1 MVLGWRLC
9 SGDHERD
16 EDDGDEDE
24 DEEKAGVE
32 DDTDGGEWRVRCHQI
47 NLSKQIQSSWKLTH
61 APTKATRLGALL
73 QSSCQKG
80 TKVKL

>member
-47 NLSKQIQSSWKLTH
+47 NLSKQIQSS
-61 APTKATRLGALL
+61 
-73 QSSCQKG
+73 
-80 TKVKL
+80 